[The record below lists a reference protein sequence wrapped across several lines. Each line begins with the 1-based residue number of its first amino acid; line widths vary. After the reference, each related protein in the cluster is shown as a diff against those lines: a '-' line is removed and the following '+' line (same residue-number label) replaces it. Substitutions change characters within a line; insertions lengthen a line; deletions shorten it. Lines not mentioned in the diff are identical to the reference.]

1 VNTGLLLVRVVIAM
15 LLFAHATQKLN
26 GWFDG
31 PGLEGASS
39 IFARMGHQ
47 PARRMV
53 LVAAGCELSGA
64 ILLALGFA
72 TPLAAALVAG
82 TMLVAGASLT
92 LLGRTF
98 WNVGGGG
105 EYPFALAAVAAT
117 IAFTGPGRYSID
129 HALSMP
135 WSDRGELVASLLG
148 AGALAL
154 ALIVAAVPISQAR
167 RNLARETATTG
178 VSGA

>member
-1 VNTGLLLVRVVIAM
+1 
-15 LLFAHATQKLN
+15 
-26 GWFDG
+26 
-31 PGLEGASS
+31 
-39 IFARMGHQ
+39 
-47 PARRMV
+47 MV
-53 LVAAGCELSGA
+53 HVAAGCELSGA
-64 ILLALGFA
+64 LLLATGFA

-129 HALSMP
+129 HALSIP
-135 WSDRGELVASLLG
+135 WRDRGELLASLLG
-148 AGALAL
+148 VRALPL
-154 ALIVAAVPISQAR
+154 PLLRPPC
-167 RNLARETATTG
+167 
-178 VSGA
+178 